1 MLSGRF
7 HSRIA
12 EIPAADWNALV
23 DCDQPFV
30 RHEFLAALEQSGS
43 IRAEYGW
50 QPHHFALYEGAR
62 LVAAAP
68 VYLKGNSHGEFIFDW
83 AWAQA
88 YARNGIEYY
97 PKLLVGVPYTPV
109 TGPRLLSG
117 PAGAPRTAQFK
128 AALRDGLVS
137 AVENAGLSSVH
148 FNFLDTADAEVL
160 ESGVLLQRR
169 DLQFHWQHAGE
180 ADFDEFL
187 GRFERKKRKN
197 VQQER
202 RKVAEAGVRF
212 RWLHGDEID
221 PADWTAI
228 HALYERT
235 FDEKGNTAALTADFF
250 RRVAA
255 ALPRQVVVIR
265 AERAGSMIAA
275 AICFRDAS
283 TLYGRYW
290 GSTVSLPGLHF
301 ETCYYQG
308 IAYCLTHGLRRF
320 EPGAQGEHKLFR
332 GFLPVWTRS
341 AHHIV
346 HPGFRHGIAR
356 SLLPERQSLLS
367 YRQSALAALPFRAEA
382 APTIPALP
390 DVDQRW
396 VAAAELPG

>member
-23 DCDQPFV
+23 ASDQPFV
-30 RHEFLAALEQSGS
+30 QHEFLDALEQGGS
-43 IRAEYGW
+43 IRADYGW
-50 QPHHFALYEGAR
+50 QPYHFGLYEADR

-88 YARNGIEYY
+88 YARNGIDYY

-109 TGPRLLSG
+109 TGPRLLT
-117 PAGAPRTAQFK
+117 GAETPRSAQLK
-128 AALRDGLVS
+128 AALRDGLCS

-148 FNFLDTADAEVL
+148 FNFLQVADAEAL
-160 ESGVLLQRR
+160 ETGVLLRRR

-180 ADFDEFL
+180 PDFDAFL
-187 GRFERKKRKN
+187 ARFERKKRKN
-197 VQQER
+197 VLQER
-202 RKVAEAGVRF
+202 RKVASAGVRF

-221 PADWTAI
+221 PADWTAL

-250 RRVAA
+250 RRVASR
-255 ALPRQVVVIR
+255 LPRQVVVIR
-265 AERAGSMIAA
+265 AELDGALIAA
-275 AICFRDAS
+275 AICFRDAH

-290 GSTVSLPGLHF
+290 GCTVALPGLHF

-308 IAYCLTHGLRRF
+308 IEYCLAHGLRRF

-346 HPGFRHGIAR
+346 HPGFRHGIDR
-356 SLLPERQSLLS
+356 SLLAERQSLLA
-367 YRQSALAALPFRAEA
+367 YRASALQALPFRDGAAPPASEPAAPDRRWIEA
-382 APTIPALP
+382 AGA
-390 DVDQRW
+390 
-396 VAAAELPG
+396 PG

>member
-7 HSRIA
+7 HARIA
-12 EIPAADWNALV
+12 EIPASDWNALIGT
-23 DCDQPFV
+23 DQPFLQ
-30 RHEFLAALEQSGS
+30 HGFLDALEQSGS
-43 IRAEYGW
+43 IRADYGW
-50 QPHHFALYEGAR
+50 QPHHFALYEGDR

-88 YARNGIEYY
+88 YARNGLDYY

-117 PAGAPRTAQFK
+117 AADAPRAAQLK
-128 AALRDGLVS
+128 GALRDGLVS
-137 AVENAGLSSVH
+137 AVENAGLSGVH
-148 FNFLDTADAEVL
+148 FNFLDVADAAALEVAP
-160 ESGVLLQRR
+160 LLLRR

-180 ADFDEFL
+180 ADIAEFL

-197 VQQER
+197 VLQER
-202 RKVAEAGVRF
+202 RKVVEAGVRF
-212 RWLHGDEID
+212 RWLHGDELD
-221 PADWTAI
+221 PAEWDAI
-228 HALYERT
+228 HALYART

-250 RRVAA
+250 RRVAR

-265 AERAGSMIAA
+265 AEQAGVMIAA

-290 GSTVSLPGLHF
+290 GSTVSVPGLHF

-308 IAYCLTHGLRRF
+308 IEYCLAHGLTRF

-332 GFLPVWTRS
+332 GFMPVWTRS

-346 HPGFRHGIAR
+346 HPGFRHGIGR
-356 SLLPERQSLLS
+356 SLLAERQSLLA
-367 YRQSALAALPFRAEA
+367 YRESALAALPFRADG
-382 APTIPALP
+382 APAPLELPA
-390 DVDQRW
+390 VDQRW
-396 VAAAELPG
+396 VDAAGAPQ

>member
-12 EIPAADWNALV
+12 GIPADDWNALV
-23 DCDQPFV
+23 GDDQPFV
-30 RHEFLAALEQSGS
+30 QHAFLDALEQSGS
-43 IRAEYGW
+43 IRTDYGW
-50 QPHHFALYEGAR
+50 QPHHFALYEGER

-88 YARNGIEYY
+88 YARNGLAYY

-109 TGPRLLSG
+109 TGPRLLTG
-117 PAGAPRTAQFK
+117 PADAPRSAQLK

-148 FNFLDTADAEVL
+148 FNFLDVADAEAL
-160 ESGVLLQRR
+160 ESAPLLQRR

-180 ADFDEFL
+180 ADIGEFL
-187 GRFERKKRKN
+187 ARFERKKRKN
-197 VQQER
+197 VLQER
-202 RKVAEAGVRF
+202 RKVVEAGVRF

-221 PADWTAI
+221 AAEWTAI

-235 FDEKGNTAALTADFF
+235 FDDKGNTAALTADFF
-250 RRVAA
+250 QRVAA

-265 AERAGSMIAA
+265 AEIGGAMIAA
-275 AICFRDAS
+275 AICFRSGS

-290 GSTVSLPGLHF
+290 GSTATVPGLHF

-308 IAYCLTHGLRRF
+308 IEYCLAHGLSRF

-332 GFLPVWTRS
+332 GFQPVWTRS

-346 HPGFRHGIAR
+346 HPGFRHGIGR
-356 SLLPERQSLLS
+356 SLDPERQSLLA
-367 YRQSALAALPFRAEA
+367 YRASALDALPFRPES
-382 APTIPALP
+382 APESPPLPA
-390 DVDQRW
+390 VDQRW
-396 VAAAELPG
+396 VDAAETPG